1 MLSVAVFPDRIVQKN
16 STGSTGEVLNAI
28 DPVVGASPI
37 IGGELVVQR
46 ANGAAQIL
54 TLDSNNSPVIV
65 GVSGAGTSAPPTI
78 LLNFEEDGTDTP
90 YEYVDSGPYPLGSPA
105 KFGSKAFTHAADTNS
120 PRRNPLRILAPDCP
134 VLGRDAWTLNFWFKS
149 DFDTDFYTEGTEGLA
164 ANLPKSLIVLSNTDY
179 LFGPGAFTVTIDG
192 GTADT
197 GGVGTETSRTA
208 DLAKGALVFGLG
220 GMYGDTES
228 TDPLVP
234 ATGEIVT
241 SANTSV
247 CDDDWHYVTLQHEG
261 GGVYSC
267 FIDGDL
273 KERNILS
280 EPINYSN
287 SGTYGIPQPS
297 GIEIGGTAV
306 INANDVFPG
315 TEYNGFVG
323 SIDGLTM
330 YAGIPLALGLREFA
344 VPTAAPDDSRQSR
357 PLNTLRSLFDTDID
371 TTPNNGDTIVYNSVE
386 QAWENAPAPA
396 FDVSGN
402 NLGDIGDVTFAATA
416 SIAEG
421 EVVYWDA
428 PNTQWINKTLEL
440 SDLDI
445 AFTTTLFNAHVVK
458 YNSVSGG
465 WETGRLSYFELAD
478 YPTALSDLNNDLTI
492 DVYSIGQL
500 GDVVV
505 TSPTSGQVL
514 AYNAGT
520 NQWLN
525 VNQPPAN
532 ISTNILSD
540 LGDVAA
546 FGAGGTGSS
555 ISTIGTVYLAW
566 DPTAQ
571 TWQPNHALFAD
582 LSDRPIFL
590 SDFSVGTLDL
600 IELNNYTN
608 FINQSD
614 LGSLNLSVMGDVSY
628 GLPLEGQML
637 IYRSGLWSSEYG
649 PPANL
654 TTNKIA
660 DLSDVTRVE
669 PSVSNSI
676 LEHSLTF
683 DEVGQIFL
691 DDSYQASNIDY
702 KLSYDRGLYGIGL
715 SAIRPSDETGSH
727 ILASRTGGVDLR
739 SDINFFRLRGKPDAT
754 TSRPEL
760 RFESGDSFASPATGN
775 FISLKMPGVILED
788 QTYYLPQEDG
798 DVGDVLSTDGFG
810 ALTWISRTANND
822 LGQLNDVDLAT
833 QVPVD
838 GSSLVYNAAASM
850 WVPGASAV
858 DLSTTT
864 LDELADVFYYGTTP
878 GTGTTLIWSG
888 SAWVPGNVTIST
900 AMDDLTDVVF
910 NNGSLVIDDLDE
922 ILFTSSDTPNTVT
935 RKVFSDS
942 TYGAGLSSYTT
953 TTLTGSHVYAHETKG
968 IELRSDSDL
977 IRLSGDDTDTNNQP
991 ELRWESGN
999 ATTGNSTGNFIGLKM
1014 PAGVTVDQTYVLP
1027 LLDGEAGQALVTDG
1041 SGALSWAP
1049 AGGGEASP
1057 AIVWTVDALG
1067 ILSYSFTGSGF
1078 SSAAQNPDLYVIR
1091 GQKYTFDKVTA
1102 SSHPFELRDGA
1113 NTQYTAGVVGL
1124 QPVSGVGTL
1133 EWVVPMDAPDELFY
1147 QCTSHPQMRGT
1158 IYVIG
1163 ASTDLSASNVEE
1175 LANVSA
1181 STPVVGQALVWD
1193 GTEWTPGN
1201 VVGGGAGAAIS
1212 QSVTEGQTT
1221 GISGELTFVD
1231 LGTSGTIVSIVADA
1245 AAWVTIYSSAA
1256 LRTADA
1262 SRVATDDPAQGSGVL
1277 AEFILPASTTVLATP
1292 STSYFNSGLPVEEI
1306 YALVRDASTGLRMDG
1321 VTVTLRAF
1329 AVSGYTA
1336 VSGGTF
1342 GSG

>member
-1 MLSVAVFPDRIVQKN
+1 MAVFPDRIVQKN

-90 YEYVDSGPYPLGSPA
+90 YEYVGSGPYPLGAPA
-105 KFGSKAFTHAADTNS
+105 RFGSKAFTHAADTNS

-149 DFDTDFYTEGTEGLA
+149 DFDADFYTESAEGLN

-228 TDPLVP
+228 TDPLIP
-234 ATGEIVT
+234 STGEILT

-273 KERNILS
+273 KERNVLS
-280 EPINYSN
+280 EPINYSDT
-287 SGTYGIPQPS
+287 GTYGIPQPS

-306 INANDVFPG
+306 INANDPFPG

-371 TTPNNGDTIVYNSVE
+371 TVPNNGDTIVYNSVE

-402 NLGDIGDVTFAATA
+402 NLGDIGDVTIAATA
-416 SIAEG
+416 SIADG
-421 EVVYWDA
+421 EVIYWDA
-428 PNTQWINKTLEL
+428 PNSQWINKPLALTDTDIVFSTLAAGDVIRYDGLNGIWQTGKLSYFDLSGAPSSL
-440 SDLDI
+440 SDL
-445 AFTTTLFNAHVVK
+445 
-458 YNSVSGG
+458 S
-465 WETGRLSYFELAD
+465 
-478 YPTALSDLNNDLTI
+478 NDLTI
-492 DVYSIGQL
+492 DVYQIGQL
-500 GDVVV
+500 GDVAV
-505 TSPTSGQVL
+505 TSPVQGQVL
-514 AYNAGT
+514 AYEATTNA
-520 NQWLN
+520 WVN
-525 VNQPPAN
+525 VAQPPAN

-540 LGDVAA
+540 LGDVIA
-546 FGAGGTGSS
+546 FGAGGTGTLSS
-555 ISTIGTVYLAW
+555 GVGAIYLSW
-566 DPTAQ
+566 DSINQ
-571 TWQPNHALFAD
+571 RWQPDQALFAD
-582 LSDRPIFL
+582 LIDRPTHL
-590 SDFSVGTLDL
+590 HDLYVGTLDL
-600 IELNNYTN
+600 IDLNNRTS
-608 FINQSD
+608 FLNQAD
-614 LGSLNLSVMGDVSY
+614 LGGLNLSVIGDVDYSVA
-628 GLPLEGQML
+628 PLEGQML
-637 IYRSGLWSSEYG
+637 IYRSGLWISEYG

-654 TTNKIA
+654 TNNLIA
-660 DLSDVTRVE
+660 DLSDVSRTGPTNFDPLLQEV
-669 PSVSNSI
+669 
-676 LEHSLTF
+676 LTF
-683 DEVGQIFL
+683 EDAGVIAL
-691 DDSYQASNIDY
+691 DDSYQATNIDY
-702 KLSYDRGLYGIGL
+702 KLYYDRGLYGIGL

-727 ILASRTGGVDLR
+727 IIASRTGGVDLR
-739 SDINFFRLRGKPDAT
+739 SDINFFRLRGNPDVT
-754 TSRPEL
+754 TNRPEL

-788 QTYYLPQEDG
+788 QTYYLPQQDG

-838 GSSLVYNAAASM
+838 GSSLVYNATASM

-878 GTGTTLIWSG
+878 ATGATLIWSG
-888 SAWVPGNVTIST
+888 SAWVPGNVTVTT
-900 AMDDLTDVVF
+900 ALDDLTDV
-910 NNGSLVIDDLDE
+910 NYANGSLGVSGLDE
-922 ILFTSSDTPNTVT
+922 ISFTSSDTPSGIT
-935 RKVFSDS
+935 RKVYSDS
-942 TYGAGLSSYTT
+942 DYGQALASY
-953 TTLTGSHVYAHETKG
+953 LNSNITGSFIYAHEAKG
-968 IELRSDSDL
+968 IELRTKADI
-977 IRLSGDDTDTNNQP
+977 IRLSGENTETDNQP
-991 ELRWESGN
+991 ELRWESGD
-999 ATTGNSTGNFIGLKM
+999 ATQTTATGKYIGLKM
-1014 PAGVTVDQTYVLP
+1014 PANVTVNQTYTLP
-1027 LLDGEAGQALVTDG
+1027 LLDGNAGQALVTDG
-1041 SGALSWAP
+1041 AGALSWAE
-1049 AGGGEASP
+1049 AGGDEASP

-1067 ILSYSFTGSGF
+1067 ILSFSFTGSGF
-1078 SSAAQNPDLYVIR
+1078 TSAAQNPDLYVTR
-1091 GQKYTFDKVTA
+1091 GQKYTFDKVTTSA
-1102 SSHPFELRDGA
+1102 HPFELRDGT
-1113 NTQYTAGVVGL
+1113 NTQYTAGVIGL

-1147 QCTSHPQMRGT
+1147 QCTAHPQMRGN

-1181 STPVVGQALVWD
+1181 ITPSVGQALVWD
-1193 GTEWTPGN
+1193 GLSWTPGN
-1201 VVGGGAGAAIS
+1201 VVGGGTGTGAAIS

-1221 GISGELTFVD
+1221 GISGELTFVG
-1231 LGTSGTIVSIVADA
+1231 LGTSGTIVSIAADA
-1245 AAWVTIYSSAA
+1245 AAWVTIYSSTA
-1256 LRTADA
+1256 LRTADT
-1262 SRVATDDPAQGSGVL
+1262 SRAVTDNPAQGSGVL